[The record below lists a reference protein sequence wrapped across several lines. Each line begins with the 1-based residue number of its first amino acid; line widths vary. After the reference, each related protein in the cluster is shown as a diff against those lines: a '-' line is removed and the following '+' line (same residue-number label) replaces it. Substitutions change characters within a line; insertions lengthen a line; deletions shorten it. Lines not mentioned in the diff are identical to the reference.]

1 MKQQAYSALKPLL
14 AAIMIISIIIPVDA
28 YAEAEQLKE
37 GSPMAKQ
44 SIVSVTNTNTNLADW
59 HVAGGGRMSDSPE
72 GILLT
77 SNSDDNVRAISATKS
92 EDFIYEADVM
102 VKDIKADASLV
113 FRSNNNGQSSYMLQ
127 IVPSAGLLI
136 LQDTNEGAGRLNEE
150 RKVELKQGEIYH
162 LKVKAEE
169 SNLKVYWGANYK
181 PIIDVKD
188 KAYSTGF
195 LGLHVRNGSAL
206 FQNIQVSD
214 LHTNLNNEILT
225 HGEWLPHLK
234 GYKATAQSGE
244 KAVKVYGTTANDFE
258 MEGDVTL
265 HAGSSNTNAGLL
277 FRANK
282 DGSTG
287 YVASIVGQGDQ
298 IQVLL
303 MKANGTIVSKSA
315 RLYPGERGSKH
326 HLEVNAS
333 GDHIQIFMDGY
344 TPAAIDIRDKSYTG
358 GNSGMIVNQGTAYFQ
373 DVYLTQASDYYTE
386 RYRPQYHYSPARGSA
401 SDPNGLVYYEGE
413 YHLFHQ
419 DGGQWAHAVSK
430 DMIHWKRLPIALAW
444 NDLGH
449 VWSGSAV
456 ADLTNASGLFTNT
469 GGKGLIAYYTSYT
482 PDMQNGNQKIGL
494 AYSTDAGRTWAY
506 SQEHPIVIQNPGKN
520 GVDPGGWDFRDP
532 KVVRDEANNRW
543 IMVVSGGDHIR
554 FFTSNNLIDWTFTD
568 SFGYGEYVR
577 GGIWECPDLFQLP
590 VDGNGARKWVLMIS
604 TGANPKTGGSD
615 AEYFIGDLTA
625 DGKFKNDN
633 PAGKVL
639 KVDWGKEFYASM
651 SFSDAPGGRR
661 IMMAWMTNWDYPF
674 SFPTTP
680 WKGEL
685 TIPRELS
692 LKSTDSGIRL
702 VQTPIAELT
711 PLRKPLATVKNR
723 IVTEAQENLL
733 EGVGSGAYEIEA
745 VIQLPEQDAAS
756 EFGFNLRTGGDQR
769 TVVGYNKDKQKMY
782 VDRSA
787 SGATDFSNLFTT
799 FHEAP
804 LVPSGNQ
811 VNMRI
816 FVDESSVEVFG
827 KDGEVVISDVILPDS
842 ARRGMSFFTKGGAV
856 KVISLKVHALDNIWR
871 VTESSAPR
879 VIMDRP
885 EMELTSGQTTT
896 LFASLEKS
904 KGVKEPLT
912 WKSSN
917 PNVIQII
924 SSDNETAVIR
934 AVAAGEAAITAA
946 SSQAITGIT
955 RITVSSGEFKTN
967 LTGWKPQP
975 SSSLWTLTPE
985 GIRGS
990 YTSDANYMAAERAG
1004 NFTYEADMTLAKN
1017 GGAGSI
1023 LFRASADGNS
1033 GYYFNLDPNM
1043 KSIRLFYKVEGRFE
1057 ERQVLAKVSRFIQSE
1072 RRYHVKIVAD
1082 GPHLQID
1089 LDGERVMDLKD
1100 GTFAEGHF
1108 GVNVFGG
1115 QAYYQNVM
1123 ATHTS
1128 DADLAKVHIK
1138 NENSGKSLYYGSST
1152 NGAPVTVMDDDA
1164 NSANQVWV
1172 FVPVGDG
1179 TYTIRNTGDR
1189 ALDLDTGQN
1198 RIQLYNYLGFD
1209 NQRWTKSENADGTVT
1224 ILSAHN
1230 GKALEVSEEGT
1241 KLELGEVVPGSSRQ
1255 KWRLTGSTT
1264 TTLALPSTP

>member
-1 MKQQAYSALKPLL
+1 MKQQAYSALKKML
-14 AAIMIISIIIPVDA
+14 AAVMIISIMIPVND
-28 YAEAEQLKE
+28 YARAEQESKE
-37 GSPMAKQ
+37 LPMTNQ
-44 SIVSVTNTNTNLADW
+44 SNVSVTNTNTNLTNW
-59 HVAGGGRMSDSPE
+59 NVVGGGKMIDSPE
-72 GILLT
+72 GLLLASG
-77 SNSDDNVRAISATKS
+77 SNENVMAVSATKS

-102 VKDIKADASLV
+102 VKDMEADTGLV
-113 FRSNNNGQSSYMLQ
+113 FRSNNNGRSSYMLQ
-127 IVPSAGLLI
+127 IIPKDGLLR
-136 LQDTNEGAGRLNEE
+136 LQDANEGAGRLKEE
-150 RKVELKQGEIYH
+150 RQVVLKRDEIYH
-162 LKVKAEE
+162 LKVKAEG

-181 PIIDVKD
+181 PIIDVTD
-188 KAYSTGF
+188 TAYSAGY
-195 LGLHVRNGSAL
+195 LGLHVWDGSAL

-214 LHTNLNNEILT
+214 LHTNLKNSILT
-225 HGEWLPHLK
+225 RGEWMPHLK
-234 GYKATAQSGE
+234 GAKAVAQSRE
-244 KAVKVYGTTANDFE
+244 KSIKVYNTTADDLE
-258 MEGDVTL
+258 MEGDITL
-265 HAGSSNTNAGLL
+265 DAGSPNASAGLL
-277 FRANK
+277 FRGSK
-282 DGSTG
+282 DGSAG
-287 YVASIVGQGDQ
+287 YVASIQGQGDQ

-303 MKANGTIVSKSA
+303 MRANGAIVSKSA
-315 RLYPGERGSKH
+315 RLYPRGSDSKH
-326 HLEVNAS
+326 HLEINAS
-333 GDHIQIFMDGY
+333 GDRIQIFMDGY
-344 TPAAIDIRDKSYTG
+344 TPAAIDIKDKSYTSG
-358 GNSGMIVNQGTAYFQ
+358 YSGMIVNQGTAYFQ

-401 SDPNGLVYYEGE
+401 SDPNGMVYFEGE

-444 NDLGH
+444 NDYGH

-469 GGKGLIAYYTSYT
+469 GGKGLIAYYTSFT
-482 PDMQNGNQKIGL
+482 PDAQNGNQKIGL
-494 AYSTDAGRTWAY
+494 AYSTDAGRTWTY
-506 SQEHPIVIQNPGKN
+506 SKEHPIVIQNPGKN
-520 GVDPGGWDFRDP
+520 DTDPGGWDFRDP
-532 KVVRDEANNRW
+532 KVVRDEVNNRW

-554 FFTSNNLIDWTFTD
+554 FFSSNNLIDWTLTD
-568 SFGYGEYVR
+568 NFGYGAYVR
-577 GGIWECPDLFQLP
+577 GGVWECPDLFQLP

-615 AEYFIGDLTA
+615 EEYFVGELTA

-639 KVDWGKEFYASM
+639 KADWGKEFYASS
-651 SFSDAPGGRR
+651 SFSDVPGGRR

-692 LKSTDSGIRL
+692 LKSTGAGIRL
-702 VQTPIAELT
+702 IQTPIAELT
-711 PLRKPLATVKNR
+711 SLREPLVSVKNQV
-723 IVTEAQENLL
+723 VTESQGNLL
-733 EGVGSGAYEIEA
+733 KGVNSGAYEIEA
-745 VIQLPEQDAAS
+745 VLQLPEQNAAS
-756 EFGFNLRTGGDQR
+756 EFGFNLRTGGDQH
-769 TVVGYNKDKQKMY
+769 TVVGYNKAKQKLY

-799 FHEAP
+799 LHEASLAP
-804 LVPSGNQ
+804 AGNQ
-811 VNMRI
+811 VKIRV
-816 FVDESSVEVFG
+816 FVDESSIEVFG
-827 KDGEVVISDVILPDS
+827 NDGEVVISDVILPDS
-842 ARRGMSFFTKGGAV
+842 ARRGMSFYTKGGAV
-856 KVISLKVHALDNIWR
+856 KVISMKVHAMDNIWR
-871 VTESSAPR
+871 ISGSSDSR
-879 VIMDRP
+879 VIMDRSD
-885 EMELTSGQTTT
+885 MELTNGQTGT
-896 LFASLEKS
+896 LFASVENS
-904 KGVKEPLT
+904 KGAAKPIT
-912 WKSSN
+912 WKSSQ

-934 AVAAGEAAITAA
+934 AVGPGEATITA
-946 SSQAITGIT
+946 SSGHAISGIT

-967 LTGWKPQP
+967 LTGWKSQP

-1004 NFTYEADMTLAKN
+1004 NFTYEADMELAKS

-1072 RRYHVKIVAD
+1072 RKYHVKIVAD

-1089 LDGERVMDLKD
+1089 LDGERVVDLKD
-1100 GTFAEGHF
+1100 GTFAEGQF

-1128 DADLAKVHIK
+1128 GAGLTKVHIK
-1138 NENSGKSLYYGSST
+1138 NENSGKSLQYENSI
-1152 NGAPVTVMDDDA
+1152 NGAPVAVTDDDA
-1164 NSANQVWV
+1164 NSTNQDWV

-1179 TYTIRNTGDR
+1179 TYSIRNIDDR

-1230 GKALEVSEEGT
+1230 GKALEVSEDGT
-1241 KLELGEVVPGSSRQ
+1241 QLQLGEVVPGSSRQ
-1255 KWRLTGSTT
+1255 KWRLTGE
-1264 TTLALPSTP
+1264 